1 MANLMRYID
10 ANPQNK
16 PTVRKPKQ
24 ASQQTACPQC
34 NYSNNYYGD
43 QVCSTA
49 SR

>member
-10 ANPQNK
+10 VNPQSK
-16 PTVRKPKQ
+16 PAVREAKRATKQ
-24 ASQQTACPQC
+24 AACPQC